1 MDITYHKVEKYFE
14 IMVDT
19 NRTKYYPE
27 TKTVV
32 VIMGVSAYTY
42 TFEEYF
48 DEIDITALSV
58 EEFDALDVIFNL
70 IDYD

>member
-1 MDITYHKVEKYFE
+1 MD
-14 IMVDT
+14 
-19 NRTKYYPE
+19 
-27 TKTVV
+27 
-32 VIMGVSAYTY
+32 IMGVSAYTY